1 MYLDLPSA
9 IMVQQYA
16 LSIKQPWATL
26 LVHGLKTIEVRSWR
40 TARRGRVLI
49 HAARIPDERPEAW
62 SRVPPQLQ
70 QAARQVGGVLGSAVL
85 TDCRAYR
92 SLEAFCADRSRHL
105 NEPSWFRPP
114 LLYGFTFTNPT
125 PLPFVPCPGQTRF
138 FLAEGPAAAEG
149 PQRAE
154 AGGPRLMV
162 SVRGAAEVEAA
173 LAGGAAL
180 IDVKEPLRGSLG
192 RADDAVITE
201 VARAVR
207 GRAPVSAALGE
218 WRQPGAQDWPSSL
231 PALSFLKWGLAG
243 CGGMYL
249 WKPLLRAVARNL
261 TGRQPGVAVAA
272 AAYADWR
279 QARAPQPDEV
289 CAFACEQGVGAF
301 LLDTWAKD
309 GKTLLDWVSSQE
321 VAGWCARC
329 RAAGVPVALAG
340 SLGPEQIQA
349 LLPARPTWFAVRGA
363 ACAGGRRDAPID
375 ASRVRRLAEL
385 MADGVTMARRENG

>member
-1 MYLDLPSA
+1 
-9 IMVQQYA
+9 MVKQYA
-16 LSIKQPWATL
+16 LSIKQPWAAL

-49 HAARIPDERPEAW
+49 HAARIPDERPDAW
-62 SRVPPQLQ
+62 RRVPPQLQ
-70 QAARQVGGVLGSAVL
+70 QAAQQVGGVVGAAEL

-92 SLEAFCADRSRHL
+92 SLEAFCADRARHL

-114 LLYGFTFTNPT
+114 LLYGFTFANPT
-125 PLPFVPCPGQTRF
+125 ILPFKPCSGQTRF
-138 FLAEGPAAAEG
+138 FLLDEGPS
-149 PQRAE
+149 
-154 AGGPRLMV
+154 AGGSSQVGTVQSPGLVV

-180 IDVKEPLRGSLG
+180 VDVKEPARGSLG
-192 RADDAVITE
+192 RADDATITE
-201 VARAVR
+201 VVRAVR
-207 GRAPVSAALGE
+207 GRVPVSAALGE
-218 WRQPGAQDWPSSL
+218 WRQPGAQHWPAAL
-231 PALSFLKWGLAG
+231 PGLSFVKWGLAG

-279 QARAPQPDEV
+279 QARAPRPDEV
-289 CAFACEQGVGAF
+289 CAFACEHGLGAF

-309 GKTLLDWVSSQE
+309 GKTLLDWLSPDE
-321 VAGWCARC
+321 AAALCGRC
-329 RAAGVPVALAG
+329 HAAGVRVALAG

-363 ACAGGRRDAPID
+363 ACAGGRRDAVLDP
-375 ASRVRRLAEL
+375 SRVRLLADLTADEV
-385 MADGVTMARRENG
+385 MAARRAN